1 MDFTSNRINNLNYI
15 RQMSKH
21 WTGSLLWFSW
31 AVMMVEINGLNF
43 PVQDRDWFHLN
54 RASGLNNYNSFLT

>member
-21 WTGSLLWFSW
+21 WTGSLLWLSW
-31 AVMMVEINGLNF
+31 DVKMVEISELDSSVHDTGTG
-43 PVQDRDWFHLN
+43 
-54 RASGLNNYNSFLT
+54 SI